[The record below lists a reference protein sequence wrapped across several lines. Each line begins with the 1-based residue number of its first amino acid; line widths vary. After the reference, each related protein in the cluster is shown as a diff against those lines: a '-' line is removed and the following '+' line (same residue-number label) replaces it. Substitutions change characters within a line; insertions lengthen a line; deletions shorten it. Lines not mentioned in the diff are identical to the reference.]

1 MITINSQTRFPK
13 ETLFDAFISY
23 YEETGEDYAAKIK
36 KCFETRNIQTFVAHI
51 ERSKLAGDYERIF
64 DEAITNSKYFVLL
77 ITVDTLTRQQVVR
90 EVRTA
95 YPTGLKNGPKL
106 LIFRHNLPNIP
117 RFTPDFIEKTGT
129 DISKHNQLDFQHR
142 SELATKAMTLA
153 DELLKIRTRS
163 LDSKTKE
170 NTAEAEKLEAQFEA
184 EIVDKKQAYVRGKD
198 HVLFA
203 SRFRGTLTGGCF
215 ANRII
220 VPKIPSEVRH
230 MDNYLFPRNTTNL
243 NQDRRSVLSECTKTI
258 HHWSDKTKG
267 QLNGDIDTNWIS
279 WTWQI
284 PEFAPLGDYKVEMN
298 VWDTSSGIKQ
308 ALVTITDSFK
318 VIDPDDSHYSPRFRM
333 SNAN

>member
-1 MITINSQTRFPK
+1 VITISSQIRFPK

-23 YEETGEDYAAKIK
+23 YEETGEDFAEKIK
-36 KCFETRNIQTFVAHI
+36 KCFETRNMKTFVAHI
-51 ERSKLAGDYERIF
+51 ERSKLAGEYERIF

-77 ITVDTLTRQQVVR
+77 ITLDTLTRQQAIR

-95 YPTGLKNGPKL
+95 YTTGLKNCPKL
-106 LIFRHNLPNIP
+106 LIFRHDLPNIP
-117 RFTPDFIEKTGT
+117 RFTPDFIEKTGI
-129 DISKHNQLDFQHR
+129 DISKHNQLDFQNR

-153 DELLKIRTRS
+153 DELSKIRTRG
-163 LDSKTKE
+163 LDSKTIE
-170 NTAEAEKLEAQFEA
+170 NTAEHEKLEAQFEA

-198 HVLFA
+198 NVLFA
-203 SRFRGTLTGGCF
+203 SKFRGTLTGGCF

-220 VPKIPSEVRH
+220 IPEIPSEVRH

-243 NQDRRSVLSECTKTI
+243 SHDRRSVLSECTETI

-267 QLNGDIDTNWIS
+267 QLNGDIDTTWIS
-279 WTWQI
+279 WNWQI

-308 ALVTITDSFK
+308 ALVTILIHLRLLIPMTR
-318 VIDPDDSHYSPRFRM
+318 IIHH
-333 SNAN
+333 ALE